1 MKKTATI
8 LFLFSILFLINCKT
22 KSPITDSSSNTYRIA
37 FYNVENLFDTKDDPK
52 TKDEEFTPISKKKW
66 TTERYQEKLDH
77 LTKVVEGMEFPAILG
92 VSEVENEGVLQDWC
106 KYQSMAKYDYGIAHF
121 DSPDIRG
128 IDVGLLYQKKAF
140 KVENAEKI
148 VINFPKEI
156 VEDYTTRDV
165 LVVTGQLRDL
175 PVTIFVNHW
184 PSRRG
189 GVAASEP
196 KRMYVAQQ
204 VRKRVDEILKINPS
218 ANLILMG
225 DFNDEPEN
233 GSLREGLNASYK
245 GGREIVVGDLKN
257 CMADLDLE
265 GKGSYNYRGNWNML
279 DQIIVTR
286 NLESGRSGWLVRD
299 ATVFQQDWM
308 MYEDKKYGARPSR
321 TYGGPRYF
329 GGYSDHLPVYVDLIK
344 L

>member
-1 MKKTATI
+1 MKKTTTI
-8 LFLFSILFLINCKT
+8 LCLFAILFFTNCKT
-22 KSPITDSSSNTYRIA
+22 KSSLNDSVSNDYRIA

-52 TKDEEFTPISKKKW
+52 TADEEFMPTSKKKW
-66 TTERYQEKLDH
+66 TEERYQEKLNH
-77 LTKVVEGMEFPAILG
+77 LTKVVAGMEYPAILG
-92 VSEVENEGVLQDWC
+92 VAEVENAGVLEDWC
-106 KYQSMAKYDYGIAHF
+106 RYESMAKYDYGIVHF
-121 DSPDIRG
+121 DSPDFRG

-140 KVENAEKI
+140 KVEKAETI
-148 VINFPKEI
+148 EINFPKEI

-165 LVVTGQLRDL
+165 LVVTGKLRDL

-189 GVAASEP
+189 GVAESEP

-204 VRKRVDEILKINPS
+204 VRKKVDEILAVNPKAS
-218 ANLILMG
+218 LILMG

-233 GSLREGLNASYK
+233 NSLRKGLNASYDMQ
-245 GGREIVVGDLKN
+245 REIVTTDLKN
-257 CMADLDLE
+257 CMTELDME

-279 DQIIVTR
+279 DQILITR
-286 NLESGRSGWLVRD
+286 NLEAGRNGWLLKNVV
-299 ATVFQQDWM
+299 VFQEDWM
-308 MYEDKKYGARPSR
+308 MYEDKKHGARPSR

-329 GGYSDHLPVYVDLIK
+329 GGYSDHLPVYIDLIK

>member
-8 LFLFSILFLINCKT
+8 LSLFFILFLINCKT
-22 KSPITDSSSNTYRIA
+22 KSLITDSLSNSYRIA
-37 FYNVENLFDTKDDPK
+37 FYNVENLFDTKDDPE
-52 TKDEEFTPISKKKW
+52 TKDEEFTPTSKKQW
-66 TTERYQEKLDH
+66 TPERYQEKLDH
-77 LTKVVEGMEFPAILG
+77 LTKVVSGMEFPAILG
-92 VSEVENEGVLQDWC
+92 VSEVENKEVLQDWC

-121 DSPDIRG
+121 DSPDVRG

-189 GVAASEP
+189 GVAESEP

-204 VRKRVDEILKINPS
+204 VRKKVDEILAVNPS

-233 GSLREGLNASYK
+233 NSLREGLNASYK
-245 GGREIVVGDLKN
+245 APRERVIADLKN
-257 CMADLDLE
+257 CFADLDLE

-308 MYEDKKYGARPSR
+308 MYEDKKYGTRPSR